1 MKYSVGYQL
10 RNERDFLDEI
20 ARLKDGIREV
30 YFSWGDFP
38 NGRNSQLRKTGLTP
52 WEAQRRQE
60 DDLTWLSK
68 QGIRFNLLFN
78 ATCYGKDSQSRAFF
92 NKVGET
98 VDYIGSHMGLE
109 SITTTSP
116 LIGKFIHENFPG
128 LEVRASVNMGIGTA
142 AGMDYVGEYFD
153 SFYIQREYNR
163 DFRKIRELKEWCDGV
178 GKKLYALANGGCL
191 NHCSAHVFHDNLVSH
206 ESEISGMD
214 NGYAFKGICAEYLS
228 KPENAGTLLDQTS
241 FVRPEDIELYEELFP
256 MMKLAT
262 RVHSNPCR
270 VLKAYLEDG
279 TYSGSILDLL
289 EPNHTALFYPW
300 LLENR
305 LISREIREEKLIYGN
320 FEAAF
325 IKLDAP
331 AMLEEDYADK

>member
-10 RNERDFLDEI
+10 RNERDFLNEI

-30 YFSWGDFP
+30 YFSWSDFP
-38 NGRNSQLRKTGLTP
+38 NGRNSQLLKTSMTP

-60 DDLTWLSK
+60 EDLIWLSQ
-68 QGIRFNLLFN
+68 QGLRFNLLFN

-98 VDYIGSHMGLE
+98 VDYIGTHMGLE

-116 LIGKFIHENFPG
+116 LIAKFIKENFRE
-128 LEVRASVNMGIGTA
+128 LEVRASVNMGIGTIH
-142 AGMDYVGEYFD
+142 GMDYVGEYFD

-163 DFRKIRELKEWCDGV
+163 DFGKIRELKQWCDAS

-206 ESEISGMD
+206 ESEISAMD

-228 KPENAGTLLDQTS
+228 KSENAGALLEQTS

-270 VLKAYLEDG
+270 VLKAYMEDG

-320 FEAAF
+320 FEEAF
-325 IKLDAP
+325 IKLDVP
-331 AMLEEDYADK
+331 AMLEEEYADK

>member
-10 RNERDFLDEI
+10 RNERDFLEKI

-30 YFSWGDFP
+30 YFSWSDFP
-38 NGRNSQLRKTGLTP
+38 NGRNSQLRKTGMTP

-60 DDLTWLSK
+60 EDLTWLSE
-68 QGIRFNLLFN
+68 QGLRFNLLFN

-98 VDYIGSHMGLE
+98 VDYIGTHMGLE

-116 LIGKFIHENFPG
+116 LIAKFIKENFPE
-128 LEVRASVNMGIGTA
+128 LEVRASVNMGIGSIH
-142 AGMDYVGEYFD
+142 GMDYVGEYFD

-163 DFRKIRELKEWCDGV
+163 DFCKIRELKQWCEGT

-191 NHCSAHVFHDNLVSH
+191 DHCSAHVFHDNLVAH
-206 ESEISGMD
+206 ESEISAMD

-228 KPENAGTLLDQTS
+228 KPENAQALLTKTS
-241 FVRPEDIELYEELFP
+241 FIRPEDVELYEDLFP

-270 VLKAYLEDG
+270 VLRAYLEEG
-279 TYSGSILDLL
+279 SYSGSTLDLL

-305 LISREIREEKLIYGN
+305 RISREIRDGKLIYGN
-320 FEAAF
+320 FEEAF
-325 IKLDAP
+325 LKLDAP
-331 AMLEEDYADK
+331 MMLEEDYADK

>member
-10 RNERDFLDEI
+10 CNDTAFLEHI
-20 ARLKDGIREV
+20 ARVKDSVREV

-38 NGRNSQLRKTGLTP
+38 NGRNSQLRKTGMTP

-60 DDLTWLSK
+60 DDLKWLSN
-68 QGIRFNLLFN
+68 QGLQFNLLFN

-116 LIGKFIHENFPG
+116 LIAKFIKENFPE
-128 LEVRASVNMGIGTA
+128 LEARASVNMGIGTIH
-142 AGMDYVGEYFD
+142 GMDYVGEYFD
-153 SFYIQREYNR
+153 SFYIQREFNR
-163 DFRKIRELKEWCDGV
+163 DFNKIKELKTWCDGT

-191 NHCSAHVFHDNLVSH
+191 DHCSAHVFHDNLVSH
-206 ESEISGMD
+206 ETEISAMD

-228 KPENAGTLLDQTS
+228 KPENAQALLDRTS
-241 FVRPEDIELYEELFP
+241 FIRPEDIDLYEDLFP

-262 RVHSNPCR
+262 RVHSKPGR
-270 VLKAYLEDG
+270 VLKAYIEDHS
-279 TYSGSILDLL
+279 YRGSILDLL

-300 LLENR
+300 LLENK
-305 LISREIREEKLIYGN
+305 LISRDVKDGKLIYGN
-320 FEAAF
+320 FEKAF
-325 IKLDAP
+325 LKMDAP
-331 AMLEEDYADK
+331 TMLEEEIC